1 MSTRVYVPATATL
14 LRGIV
19 TEDGIGPAP
28 FVAHAVTDRLRAEMP
43 DGGDEEWEYAA
54 SASAAQ
60 SSLGLLLD
68 EDQPRRVVV
77 AVDAGT
83 VLPVEGDDPT
93 LVSVEE
99 VVPFRR
105 IAAVLVDDE
114 DAEGVVAAARAAW
127 EAAEAGDADA
137 EVVVERCLDHE
148 LGWWATQEVG
158 DLLDGPLAAL

>member
-1 MSTRVYVPATATL
+1 MTVRVYVPATATL

-28 FVAHAVTDRLRAEMP
+28 FAAHAVTDRLRAAMP
-43 DGGDEEWEYAA
+43 DGAEEEWEYAA

-60 SSLGLLLD
+60 SSVGLLLE
-68 EDQPRRVVV
+68 EDRPRRVVV

-114 DAEGVVAAARAAW
+114 DAEGAVAAARDAW
-127 EAAEAGDADA
+127 EAAEAGDEDA
-137 EVVVERCLDHE
+137 GTVVERCLDHD

-158 DLLDGPLAAL
+158 DLLEGPLAAL